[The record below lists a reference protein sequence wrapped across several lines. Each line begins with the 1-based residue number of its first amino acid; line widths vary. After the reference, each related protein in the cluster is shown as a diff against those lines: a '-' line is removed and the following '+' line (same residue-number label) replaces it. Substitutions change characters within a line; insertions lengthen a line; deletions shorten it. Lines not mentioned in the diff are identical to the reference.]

1 MLDNMRPNRIV
12 RGVRNRLLKT
22 QMIRRLPTLYLH
34 LLIQRIGHTDPE
46 MYLLPSLCD
55 EAASAVDIGSHAG
68 DYAFHMLR
76 HSRHC
81 HVFEPRPDA
90 IKNIEGLLEGASLP
104 ITIHAA
110 ALSNAGGTMSLR
122 VAPECPERSTLEATN
137 PLEDFSE
144 HHISVPVRRLDDCD
158 LEEVGCIKI
167 DVEGHELAVLEGAM
181 ETIRRDQPS
190 LIIEAEERH
199 NPDAVENLVCL
210 LEPIGYDGYFLE
222 NRHLRSIEKFDVHE
236 HQTSLLDGKYVRD
249 KDAYVNNFIFVTALS
264 SIDLTL
270 LPTSR

>member
-1 MLDNMRPNRIV
+1 VVLKKVKNKILNK
-12 RGVRNRLLKT
+12 LLKT
-22 QMIRRLPTLYLH
+22 KLTRRLPGLYLR
-34 LLIQRIGHTDPE
+34 LLVREIGYPDSE
-46 MYLLPSLCD
+46 LYLLPSLCD
-55 EAASAVDIGSHAG
+55 EAKCAVDIGSHAG

-76 HSRHC
+76 CSAHC
-81 HVFEPRPDA
+81 HIFEPRSKA
-90 IKNIEGLLEGASLP
+90 IENIEAILEGASLP
-104 ITIHAA
+104 VTIHAA
-110 ALSNAGGTMSLR
+110 ALSDAGGAMSLR
-122 VAPECPERSTLEATN
+122 VASECPERSTLEATN

-144 HHISVPVRRLDDCD
+144 QHIEVPVRRLDDCD
-158 LEEVGCIKI
+158 LDEVGCIKI

-199 NPDAVENLVCL
+199 NPDAVENLVSL

-236 HQTSLLDGKYVRD
+236 HQTSLLDGKYVGD